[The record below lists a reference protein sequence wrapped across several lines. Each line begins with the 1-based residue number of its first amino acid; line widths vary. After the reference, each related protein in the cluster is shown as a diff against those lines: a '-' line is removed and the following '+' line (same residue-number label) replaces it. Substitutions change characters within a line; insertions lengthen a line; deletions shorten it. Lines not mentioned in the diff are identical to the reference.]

1 LEFSTAFLGSSHTRK
16 NCFNDKGKEM
26 NAIVK
31 ICWATV
37 VAVALITLTVPAQAE
52 VKTKEVCKD
61 VVDKNGK
68 PVKNKDGSTKQAC
81 KTIKVHKKLE
91 GTPVPPPKK

>member
-1 LEFSTAFLGSSHTRK
+1 
-16 NCFNDKGKEM
+16 M

-37 VAVALITLTVPAQAE
+37 IAVAAITLTVPAHAE

-61 VVDKNGK
+61 VVDKTGK

>member
-1 LEFSTAFLGSSHTRK
+1 
-16 NCFNDKGKEM
+16 M

-37 VAVALITLTVPAQAE
+37 IAVSLIALNVPAQAE
-52 VKTKEVCKD
+52 VRTKEVCKD
-61 VVDKNGK
+61 VLDKKGN
-68 PVKNKDGSTKQAC
+68 PVKNKDGSVKQQC

-91 GTPVPPPKK
+91 GTPVPTKK

>member
-1 LEFSTAFLGSSHTRK
+1 
-16 NCFNDKGKEM
+16 M

-37 VAVALITLTVPAQAE
+37 VAVALITLSVPAQAE
-52 VKTKEVCKD
+52 AKTKEVCKD
-61 VVDKNGK
+61 VLDKQGK